1 MDTLE
6 EVKLILKELA
16 QSQKETDRRFKETDR
31 KFKETDRKFKDTD
44 RKFKDTDRKFKET
57 DRKFQ
62 DTDRKFQDTDRKFK
76 ETSTET
82 RAEITELTHNTST
95 ELQEIGRYIKEL
107 SRHINGVTD
116 SNGLTAEQFFSAALE
131 RTPSLNGVSFD
142 FAERNEKRYNKQ
154 RTLRDQY
161 DVILYGEKAVGIVEI
176 KYRLRSDDIEQLT
189 KRKVENFRILFP
201 EEASKDIYLAVA
213 GLSVDDHALDIAKK
227 LGVYVLTQA
236 GEGIKILNDEARVY
250 WG

>member
-16 QSQKETDRRFKETDR
+16 QSQKETDK
-31 KFKETDRKFKDTD
+31 KFQ
-44 RKFKDTDRKFKET
+44 ET

-62 DTDRKFQDTDRKFK
+62 DTDRKFQDTDRKFQDTDRK
-76 ETSTET
+76 FQDTDRKFQETSTET
-82 RAEITELTHNTST
+82 RAEITELTHNTSA

-142 FAERNEKRYNKQ
+142 YAERNEKRYNKQ

-189 KRKVENFRILFP
+189 TRKVENFRILFP

-213 GLSVDDHALDIAKK
+213 GLSVDDHALEAAKK
-227 LGVYVLTQA
+227 SGVYVLTQA

-250 WG
+250 WGGGLLMK